1 MLPSDELSTAALLHT
16 LLDVSLTG
24 VILFRPVYDAA
35 GTTIIDLAYE
45 HLNPAAQHM
54 LQLSERPGESFLT
67 LYPSAATQE
76 GVFAFYRD
84 TFLAG
89 HLRKYQFNYQY
100 DGLDGYF
107 MLSAQ
112 RQGPLLV
119 VSFTDTNDQ
128 PRTAAEQAL
137 RESQAREQ
145 AARQEAERQRQQL
158 YNMFEQAPAM
168 ICIFDGPAHTFQFV
182 NPPYQALVG
191 TRPLVG
197 KPIAEAMPE
206 LADQPIFGLLDH
218 VYQTGE
224 TFYASEML
232 VQLDHHNEGSAELEQ
247 RYYNFIYQARHSL
260 AGDIDGILV
269 FAYEVTS
276 QVRARQ
282 QVQDL
287 NEELAVINEE
297 LRASNEE
304 YLLANTA
311 LSLTQ
316 QELQALN
323 QELEA
328 RVQRRTKQL
337 AEEREGFYQILTQTT
352 AAVCILRGAEHR
364 FVFHNLAYEQLFAG
378 RRLLGRTVAE
388 AFPEAAAQGFV
399 ELLDEVYATGEPYYG
414 YEVPVRL
421 EQPNGQVQLLYMNFA
436 HSAYREAGEIVGISV
451 FAYDVT
457 EGVVAKQQ
465 REAQQ
470 RQLRELFEQAPVAI
484 AIFRGPTYVIEFA
497 NSAVCAMWGRTL
509 EQTLGTPLFE
519 LLPEAAGQG
528 FEALLDGVMA
538 TGEPFVA
545 HELPS
550 YIDRQGRRDLVYW
563 DFVYQPLREGSAQIT
578 AVTVV
583 ATDVTDQVR
592 ARQQVQ
598 DLNEELAV
606 INEEL
611 TATNVELSETNTR
624 LTRTNAD
631 LDTFVYTASHD
642 LKAPITNIE
651 SILLALR
658 EHLPP
663 AVQQEPLVGHLLHL
677 LGTTV
682 ERFRLTIAQLTDL
695 TKLQL
700 VHAGPAEAV
709 PLAALVQ
716 DVLLDL
722 HTEAAT
728 AQLTVAID
736 PDLEVRFAPKNARS
750 IVYNLLSNAF
760 KYRDPARPS
769 VVQVR
774 AWRTPQGA
782 MLAVQD
788 QGLGLNATQQGRL
801 FGLFQRLHTHVEGT
815 GIGLYLVKRL
825 IENGGGTIAV
835 ESQPGEGTTF
845 TVEFPT

>member
-1 MLPSDELSTAALLHT
+1 MLPSDEQSAALLHT

-35 GTTIIDLAYE
+35 GAAIVDLAYE

-54 LQLSERPGESFLT
+54 LRLPERPAESFLA
-67 LYPSAATQE
+67 LYPSAAAQE
-76 GVFAFYRD
+76 GVFAFYCD
-84 TFLAG
+84 TFLGG
-89 HLRKYQFNYQY
+89 HLGRHQFNYQH

-107 MLSAQ
+107 LLAAQ
-112 RQGPLLV
+112 RQGALLV

-128 PRTAAEQAL
+128 PRSAVEQAL

-145 AARQEAERQRQQL
+145 AARHEAERQRQQL

-168 ICIFDGPAHTFQFV
+168 ICILDGPAHTFQFV

-197 KPIAEAMPE
+197 QPIAEAMPE
-206 LADQPIFGLLDH
+206 LAGQPIFGLLDR

-232 VQLDHHNEGSAELEQ
+232 VQLDHRNEGHADLEQ

-260 AGDIDGILV
+260 AGEIDGILV

-276 QVRARQ
+276 QVQARQ

-287 NEELAVINEE
+287 NEELAAINEE

-311 LSLTQ
+311 LTLTQ
-316 QELQALN
+316 QELQTLN
-323 QELEA
+323 HELEA
-328 RVQRRTKQL
+328 RVQERIRQL
-337 AEEREGFYQILTQTT
+337 AQEREGFFQILTQTT
-352 AAVCILRGAEHR
+352 AAVCILRGPEHR
-364 FVFHNLAYEQLFAG
+364 FLFYNRAYERLFP
-378 RRLLGRTVAE
+378 GRTLVGRTIAE
-388 AFPEAAAQGFV
+388 VFPETIAQGLG
-399 ELLDEVYATGEPYYG
+399 ESLDGVYATGEPYYG
-414 YEVPVRL
+414 YEVPVWLKR
-421 EQPNGQVQLLYMNFA
+421 PDGQSQLLYLNFA
-436 HSAYREAGEIVGISV
+436 YSAYREAGEIVGISI

-465 REAQQ
+465 HEAQQ
-470 RQLRELFEQAPVAI
+470 GQLQELFEQAPVAI
-484 AIFRGPTYVIEFA
+484 AIFRGPQYVIEFA
-497 NSAVCAMWGRTL
+497 NPAVCAIWGRTPA
-509 EQTLGTPLFE
+509 QALGTPLFK

-550 YIDRQGRRDLVYW
+550 YINRQGRRDLVYW
-563 DFVYQPLREGSAQIT
+563 NFVYQPLREDSAQIT

-583 ATDVTDQVR
+583 ATEVTDQVR
-592 ARQQVQ
+592 ARRQVQ
-598 DLNEELAV
+598 DLNEKLAV

-611 TATNVELSETNTR
+611 TATNVELSKANTR
-624 LTRTNAD
+624 LTHTNAD

-658 EHLPP
+658 EHLPS
-663 AVQQEPLVGHLLHL
+663 AVQQEPLVGQLLHL

-682 ERFRLTIAQLTDL
+682 ERFRFTIAQLTDL

-700 VHAGPAEAV
+700 VHAGPPEAV

-716 DVLLDL
+716 EVLLDL
-722 HTEAAT
+722 HAEAAT

-736 PDLEVRFAPKNARS
+736 PALVVRFAPKNARS

-774 AWRTPQGA
+774 AEQAPHAVVLT
-782 MLAVQD
+782 VQD
-788 QGLGLNATQQGRL
+788 YGLGLSATQQRRL

-815 GIGLYLVKRL
+815 GVGLYLVKRL
-825 IENGGGTIAV
+825 VENGGGTIAV
-835 ESQPGEGTTF
+835 ESQLGEGTTF
-845 TVEFPT
+845 TVVFPA